1 MAEAHVAG
9 ALRKKRA
16 EIFGRII
23 GLEKELRQ
31 RRADLKHVDAT
42 LRLFAPGQSLSRRS
56 GRPSWLRRGECSR
69 LVLDVLRSATQPLAT
84 REITERLLAGRRAGA
99 AHTEVREALH
109 KTVLAAL
116 NNGRNNGII
125 GRTGG
130 GRGVAASWRIVR

>member
-1 MAEAHVAG
+1 MTTFDLFDPTLQQDPHPHYEAM
-9 ALRKKRA
+9 
-16 EIFGRII
+16 
-23 GLEKELRQ
+23 
-31 RRADLKHVDAT
+31 RADQAVHYVEANDLYLV
-42 LRLFAPGQSLSRRS
+42 LSN
-56 GRPSWLRRGECSR
+56 E

-116 NNGRNNGII
+116 NNGRNKGII